1 MRIGTRI
8 PLGEFMRENR
18 LLITFRSPFDAAMT
32 DLGAR
37 RAESILN
44 ALEYGLA
51 V

>member
-1 MRIGTRI
+1 MTTPHPELDG
-8 PLGEFMRENR
+8 
-18 LLITFRSPFDAAMT
+18 RSPFDAAKT

-37 RAESILN
+37 RVEGLLN